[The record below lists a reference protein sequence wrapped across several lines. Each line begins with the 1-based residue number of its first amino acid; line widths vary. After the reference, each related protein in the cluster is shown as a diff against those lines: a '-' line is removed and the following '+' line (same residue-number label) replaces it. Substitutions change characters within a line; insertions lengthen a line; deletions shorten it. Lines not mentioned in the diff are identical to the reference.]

1 VRVRLELERIFA
13 PHGVREGTL
22 DAW

>member
-1 VRVRLELERIFA
+1 VRAELERIFA

-22 DAW
+22 DLGAL